1 MGPKGLKNS
10 DEELKHGFSVKALI
24 LNKLFIKIPTS
35 IKKTNLKWR
44 QEIYPENWDV

>member
-35 IKKTNLKWR
+35 IKKK
-44 QEIYPENWDV
+44 QPEMEAGDIS